1 MIRHADLPLLVR
13 LGLGHD
19 RNSFRN
25 LWILNSSQMQGRLL
39 GMSAFGFGIDL
50 QGMGLHIRMA
60 VVTEMS
66 QITMDSY
73 NRDDN
78 GRYRLSL

>member
-1 MIRHADLPLLVR
+1 MPTCRFLFDWDLATIVTPF
-13 LGLGHD
+13 GISG
-19 RNSFRN
+19 
-25 LWILNSSQMQGRLL
+25 SSQMQGRLL

>member
-13 LGLGHD
+13 LGFGHD
-19 RNSFRN
+19 RNSFQDF
-25 LWILNSSQMQGRLL
+25 WILNSIVVTGAGPLSGT
-39 GMSAFGFGIDL
+39 SAFGTNL

-60 VVTEMS
+60 VVAEMS
-66 QITMDSY
+66 QNHTDSY
-73 NRDDN
+73 IEMNN